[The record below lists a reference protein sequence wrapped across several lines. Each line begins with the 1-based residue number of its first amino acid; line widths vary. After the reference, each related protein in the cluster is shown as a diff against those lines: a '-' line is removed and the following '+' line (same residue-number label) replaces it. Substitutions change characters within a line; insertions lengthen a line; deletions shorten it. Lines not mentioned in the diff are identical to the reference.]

1 MIQARIQRHA
11 NPSGSHTNMKI
22 FYGIQGTGNGH
33 ITRGRIM
40 ARELH
45 AANFEV
51 TYQFSG
57 RPQDKF
63 FDMHAFNGYQWRQG
77 LTFSTQNGKINHLK
91 TVFQSKPLHFLRDIK
106 QLDLSSYD
114 LVICDYEPVTAWAA
128 RRQNKKTIGI
138 SHQYAFQYDIPRAG
152 NDPLSETVMRNFA
165 PVSTGIGLHWHHFDQ
180 PILPPVI
187 ETPIAQQ
194 QTQKNKIVV
203 YLPFEDQHHV
213 MAILAPFKAFEF
225 FNYSPEIIPS
235 AHEHIHC
242 KPLSLEGFQSDLA
255 DCAGI
260 ICNAG
265 FELASESLQL
275 GKKILVKPVHAQM
288 EQVSNAL
295 ALQTLGYGQM
305 MHTIDAAVI
314 EQWLY
319 ATQAVRVTYPN
330 TARYLVQWIKDGMP
344 PIDRSW
350 YQQIWSGVTVS
361 PVACA

>member
-1 MIQARIQRHA
+1 
-11 NPSGSHTNMKI
+11 MKI

-40 ARELH
+40 ARELQ
-45 AANFEV
+45 AANLEV

-63 FDMHAFNGYQWRQG
+63 FDMEVFNDYQWRKG
-77 LTFSTQNGKINHLK
+77 LTFSTRNGKINHIK
-91 TVFQSKPLHFLRDIK
+91 TVLQSRPVDFMRDIN

-114 LVICDYEPVTAWAA
+114 LVICDYEPITAWAA
-128 RRQNKKTIGI
+128 RQQNKKTIGI
-138 SHQYAFQYDIPRAG
+138 SHQYAFQHNIPRAG
-152 NDPLSETVMRNFA
+152 NDPLSEAVMRNFA
-165 PVSTGIGLHWHHFDQ
+165 PVSNSIGLHWHHFDQ

-187 ETPIAQQ
+187 ETPITQQ
-194 QTQKNKIVV
+194 PTQKNKIVV
-203 YLPFEDQHHV
+203 YLPFENQHHV
-213 MAILAPFKAFEF
+213 MAILALFKEFEF
-225 FNYSPEIIPS
+225 FNYSPETIPS
-235 AHEHIHC
+235 SHKHIHC
-242 KPLSLEGFQSDLA
+242 KPLSLEGFQNDLS

-288 EQVSNAL
+288 EQASNAV

-305 MHTIDAAVI
+305 MHKIDAAII

-319 ATQAVRVTYPN
+319 ATKAIRITYPN
-330 TARYLVQWIKDGMP
+330 TARHLVQWIKDGMP
-344 PIDRSW
+344 PIDQSW
-350 YQQIWSGVTVS
+350 CHQIWADVKIL
-361 PVACA
+361 PVECS